1 MWTPDLKTS
10 CSTKI
15 QASIAH
21 SKSQSSLVSAKN
33 EDEKNIVQQSSTKAS
48 SSSSDKPPLN
58 KSLSSNR
65 ILESSSYADYENYF
79 YI

>member
-15 QASIAH
+15 QASLAH
-21 SKSQSSLVSAKN
+21 SKSQSSLVTAKSD
-33 EDEKNIVQQSSTKAS
+33 DEKLTNIQQNAS
-48 SSSSDKPPLN
+48 SSTEKPPLN
-58 KSLSSNR
+58 KSLSSTR